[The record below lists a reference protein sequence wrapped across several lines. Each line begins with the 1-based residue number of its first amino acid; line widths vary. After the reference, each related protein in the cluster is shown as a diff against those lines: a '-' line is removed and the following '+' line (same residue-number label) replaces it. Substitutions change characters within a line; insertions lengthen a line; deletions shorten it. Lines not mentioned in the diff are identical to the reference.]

1 MVATRNNNDAMAEQ
15 MTMIQILQAQMEE
28 LRQKGME
35 DHRQHEEDR
44 RLQEEDRRRQEE
56 EIALLREQNAR
67 LQQQVDNPEREGQSH
82 MADRTASRIPTPAN
96 TNPASRAETVERKSR
111 KRGHPFTD
119 EIITTPLP
127 DKWRGLVIKLYDGS
141 TDPDEHLNVYKTQM
155 TLYTTDN
162 NVWCKVF
169 PTSLQGEPLT
179 WFTELPPNSIND
191 FDTLAAKFSTQ
202 YATSRPHHMSSMS
215 LLAVQ
220 QEKGESLRTFLDR
233 FNKACMN
240 IRGLKQEVA
249 LHHLVSAIRPSR
261 FTESLIKKPPQDM
274 EDLRTR
280 ATKFMQIEE
289 HIDYHQRFKAVGFGA
304 LKDQTQ
310 SKEREVETERTVRTT
325 LRSDRN
331 RGGRIPRF
339 NSYTPLTVP
348 RGRALDEALQ
358 TDLIPTLKQY
368 QTPPNADTAKRCQYH
383 QNFGHTTE
391 GCQALKDKIEELI
404 QAGHLRQ
411 FVKRTRSSRSPP
423 RNTDRPSRGVDRSYR
438 NDYKRH
444 TDRSQTSR
452 KRSESPVRR
461 TRPRSTSPD
470 RNARPRQRVRE
481 VINMIAG
488 PVNLGEPNH
497 ETNYIA
503 GGFAGGGCSNSARK
517 KHLRDIQSAHATTR
531 RRPHIPPITFTD
543 EDYIAIDP
551 AQDDPMVITVEID
564 KFAIAKTLVDQ
575 GSSVDILYWDIF
587 KKMRIPEAHIQPYN
601 EQIVGFSGERV
612 DTKGYID
619 LYTTFGEED
628 GLHKTINVR
637 YLLVNA
643 QTSYNILLG
652 RPSINRLKA
661 IVSTPHLAMK
671 FPSAN
676 NDIATIHVDQK
687 TARECYVASLKSEP
701 TRRLYTTNTD
711 DRVPQKRGRSPTR
724 RSGRHMSRRQMIALV
739 DLDPRMDDPRMEA
752 GEDLHP
758 FPLRDDRHTTHI
770 GTSLKPDDRMD
781 IGTTLVK
788 NSDLFAWTAAD
799 MPGVDPQVITHRLS
813 LYREAKPIAQKKR
826 HIGEERRQAA
836 REEADKLLQ
845 AGFIRQAH
853 YTTWL
858 ANVVMVKK
866 ANGKWRMCVDY
877 TDLNKALLN
886 SYLVR
891 FHRYLT
897 KSEFI
902 GFIYTSLGIR
912 IILLL

>member
-1 MVATRNNNDAMAEQ
+1 M
-15 MTMIQILQAQMEE
+15 
-28 LRQKGME
+28 
-35 DHRQHEEDR
+35 
-44 RLQEEDRRRQEE
+44 
-56 EIALLREQNAR
+56 
-67 LQQQVDNPEREGQSH
+67 
-82 MADRTASRIPTPAN
+82 
-96 TNPASRAETVERKSR
+96 
-111 KRGHPFTD
+111 FC
-119 EIITTPLP
+119 LP
-127 DKWRGLVIKLYDGS
+127 
-141 TDPDEHLNVYKTQM
+141 
-155 TLYTTDN
+155 
-162 NVWCKVF
+162 
-169 PTSLQGEPLT
+169 
-179 WFTELPPNSIND
+179 
-191 FDTLAAKFSTQ
+191 
-202 YATSRPHHMSSMS
+202 
-215 LLAVQ
+215 
-220 QEKGESLRTFLDR
+220 
-233 FNKACMN
+233 
-240 IRGLKQEVA
+240 
-249 LHHLVSAIRPSR
+249 
-261 FTESLIKKPPQDM
+261 
-274 EDLRTR
+274 
-280 ATKFMQIEE
+280 
-289 HIDYHQRFKAVGFGA
+289 
-304 LKDQTQ
+304 
-310 SKEREVETERTVRTT
+310 
-325 LRSDRN
+325 RS
-331 RGGRIPRF
+331 
-339 NSYTPLTVP
+339 
-348 RGRALDEALQ
+348 
-358 TDLIPTLKQY
+358 
-368 QTPPNADTAKRCQYH
+368 
-383 QNFGHTTE
+383 
-391 GCQALKDKIEELI
+391 
-404 QAGHLRQ
+404 
-411 FVKRTRSSRSPP
+411 
-423 RNTDRPSRGVDRSYR
+423 TDRPPRGVDRSYR
-438 NDYKRH
+438 NDYKRR
-444 TDRSQTSR
+444 TDHSQTSR

-461 TRPRSTSPD
+461 TRARSTSLD

-517 KHLRDIQSAHATTR
+517 KHLRDIQSAHTTTR

-543 EDYIAIDP
+543 EDFTAIDP

-701 TRRLYTTNTD
+701 TRRLYTTNPD
-711 DRVPQKRGRSPTR
+711 DRMPQKRGRSPTR
-724 RSGRHMSRRQMIALV
+724 YSGRRMSNRQMIALV

-752 GEDLHP
+752 GEDLQA
-758 FPLRDDRHTTHI
+758 FPLRDDRHITHV
-770 GTSLKPDDRMD
+770 GTSLKPDDRMA

-788 NSDLFAWTAAD
+788 NADLFAWTAAD

-813 LYREAKPIAQKKR
+813 LYKEARPIAQKKR
-826 HIGEERRQAA
+826 HLGEERRQAA
-836 REEADKLLQ
+836 RDETNKLLQ
-845 AGFIRQAH
+845 AGFIRKAR

-877 TDLNKALLN
+877 TDLNKACPKD
-886 SYLVR
+886 SYPLPTIDRLVDGAAGHHILSFLDAYSGYNQIQMHPADR
-891 FHRYLT
+891 KKTAFMTDSGNFYYEVMPFGLKNAGATYQRLMDHVFHDMIGRNVEVYVDDIVV
-897 KSEFI
+897 KSDSCKQHIADLKEVFRTPKHRPT
-902 GFIYTSLGIR
+902 GMPNDR
-912 IILLL
+912 HQNC

>member
-1 MVATRNNNDAMAEQ
+1 
-15 MTMIQILQAQMEE
+15 
-28 LRQKGME
+28 
-35 DHRQHEEDR
+35 
-44 RLQEEDRRRQEE
+44 
-56 EIALLREQNAR
+56 
-67 LQQQVDNPEREGQSH
+67 

-127 DKWRGLVIKLYDGS
+127 DKWRGLVIKFYDGS

-470 RNARPRQRVRE
+470 RNAQPRQRVRE

-543 EDYIAIDP
+543 EDFTAIDP

-676 NDIATIHVDQK
+676 HDIATIHVDQK

-724 RSGRHMSRRQMIALV
+724 RSGRHMSRRKMIALV

-770 GTSLKPDDRMD
+770 GTSLKPDDRIA

-813 LYREAKPIAQKKR
+813 LYREAKPIAQKER

-866 ANGKWRMCVDY
+866 ANGKWR
-877 TDLNKALLN
+877 
-886 SYLVR
+886 
-891 FHRYLT
+891 
-897 KSEFI
+897 I
-902 GFIYTSLGIR
+902 
-912 IILLL
+912 